1 MRAFLFCLF
10 LIVFAYCLVMK
21 IWDELTKICGDESLF
36 AQRCFSVYGKSLV
49 VIQGFKRIVSI
60 NSGQMSFEFG
70 NGFLSL
76 FGQNLVVKKIV
87 SGFAVVQGQIE
98 KVEF

>member
-10 LIVFAYCLVMK
+10 LVVFAYCLVMK
-21 IWDELTKICGDESLF
+21 IWDELTTICGDESLF
-36 AQRCFSVYGKSLV
+36 AQRYFSVYGKNLV
-49 VIQGFKRIVSI
+49 VIQGFKRVVSI
-60 NSGQMSFEFG
+60 NSCQTSFEFG
-70 NGFLSL
+70 GGLLNVQ
-76 FGQNLVVKKIV
+76 GQNLVVKKIV